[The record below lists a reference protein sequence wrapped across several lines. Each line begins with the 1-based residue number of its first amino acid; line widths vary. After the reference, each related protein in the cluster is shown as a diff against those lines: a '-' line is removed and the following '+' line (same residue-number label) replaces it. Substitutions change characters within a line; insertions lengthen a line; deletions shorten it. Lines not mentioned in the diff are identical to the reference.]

1 MKPTPEEILAQ
12 LDRTEDG
19 EYITPQ
25 TNLWQIDPKGKISG
39 GSAWRVDRSWS
50 FQKRDGYLLF
60 SSEAAALRSVRSA
73 SETAAEDM
81 KSLVSTL
88 AELLTVVTS
97 AGHWSNDG
105 ESYTMYGDTY
115 HPSLIESIV
124 EQLQCVDDLLHDEGH
139 VSLAKQVPGRTVR
152 VEPEIDPAIRKTPFA
167 TLLPAGWH
175 NEADTQRIKDLE
187 SHVVGLQMKAESDLK
202 IIEQQKRVITKQ
214 RNRVITK
221 HDSEDAYELICW
233 AARREVSLTCGLR
246 FPHVMHSA
254 QDMVLTLETENTAFT
269 HLVKRNDN
277 SSLGVLFEDAMRHL
291 KDQCEGSSA

>member
-1 MKPTPEEILAQ
+1 MKLTPEEILAQ

-25 TNLWQIDPKGKISG
+25 TKLWQIDPKGKISG

-60 SSEAAALRSVRSA
+60 SSEEAALRSVRSA
-73 SETAAEDM
+73 SETAAENM

-139 VSLAKQVPGRTVR
+139 VSLAKQVPGRIITASAV
-152 VEPEIDPAIRKTPFA
+152 DPAIV
-167 TLLPAGWH
+167 
-175 NEADTQRIKDLE
+175 E
-187 SHVVGLQMKAESDLK
+187 
-202 IIEQQKRVITKQ
+202 Q

-291 KDQCEGSSA
+291 KDQCEGLSA